1 MTNYSLEKQI
11 VRNVERAIAE
21 MEVSLVAVYPRF
33 FARFPE
39 DASGSDVNSRAAF
52 IAIRRAYEDAL
63 KAQIR
68 WSIWINS

>member
-21 MEVSLVAVYPRF
+21 MEVSLVAVYPKF
-33 FARFPE
+33 FERFPA
-39 DASGSDVNSRAAF
+39 DASGSEVNARAAF
-52 IAIRRAYEDAL
+52 LAVRRTYQEAL
-63 KAQIR
+63 AAQIR